1 MLSRPSLLAAALLL
15 LAAPSSADD
24 AVARNQSSGVP
35 AGADSVIIEL
45 SRRIDLLAAE
55 LERERLGAAA
65 AKADRSERG
74 LGPAASK
81 VYRTDHGA
89 SLGGYGEMLY
99 ESFAAERDDSAP
111 SARTDRLDFLRAV
124 LYVGYK
130 FSDRW
135 LLNSEFEF
143 EHGSTGEGGEV
154 AVEFAYVDYLWRPAA
169 SFRAGLVLLPVGLV
183 NELHE
188 PTVFL
193 GARRPAV
200 EQALIPTTWREN
212 GAGMYGD
219 VGPLSYRTYVV
230 SGLDASGFSAAG
242 IRGGRQAGARA
253 SAEDWAWVGRLDLTS
268 VPGLLAGGSVYSGGS
283 GQGLMAPDGDALF
296 VSTTLVEGHGEWKWR
311 GFAVRGLAVG
321 SWIGDAAELSAAL
334 SDSTTNVVVG
344 EEQIGGYIEVG
355 YDVFAER
362 PRGELSL
369 TPFIRYERFDT
380 QAEVPAGLTR
390 SEATDQEILTAGA
403 AFRPL
408 DSVVFKLDYQ
418 DVDNAADT
426 GVNQFNVALGYIF

>member
-1 MLSRPSLLAAALLL
+1 MMRRIALVAVFLIA
-15 LAAPSSADD
+15 AAPSRGEEPALRPE
-24 AVARNQSSGVP
+24 VAA
-35 AGADSVIIEL
+35 AGADSMIAEL

-65 AKADRSERG
+65 TVADRAERG

-81 VYRTDHGA
+81 VYRADHGV
-89 SLGGYGEMLY
+89 SVGGYGEMLY
-99 ESFAAERDDSAP
+99 ENFAAERDDDAAA
-111 SARTDRLDFLRAV
+111 ARSDRLDFLRAV

-135 LLNSEFEF
+135 LFNSELEF

-154 AVEFAYVDYLWRPAA
+154 AVEFAYVDYRWRPEA

-212 GAGMYGD
+212 GAGVYGD
-219 VGPLSYRTYVV
+219 VGPMSYRTYVV
-230 SGLDASGFSAAG
+230 NGLDASGFSAAG
-242 IRGGRQAGARA
+242 IRGGRQDGARA
-253 SAEDWAWVGRLDLTS
+253 TAEDWAWVGRLDLTS
-268 VPGLLAGGSVYSGGS
+268 VPGLLAGGSVYAGES
-283 GQGLMAPDGDALF
+283 GQGLIASGGQGLGVA
-296 VSTTLVEGHGEWKWR
+296 TTLVEGHGEWKWR
-311 GFAVRGLAVG
+311 GLAGRGLAVR

-334 SDSTTNVVVG
+334 SDSTTSVVVG
-344 EEQIGGYIEVG
+344 EEQNGGYVEVG
-355 YDVFAER
+355 YDVFTEH

-369 TPFIRYERFDT
+369 TPFVRYERLDT
-380 QAEVPAGLTR
+380 QAAVPAGSSRNL
-390 SEATDQEILTAGA
+390 ATDQEILTTGV

-408 DSVVFKLDYQ
+408 DPVVVKLDYQ
-418 DVDNAADT
+418 DVDNAAGT
-426 GVNQFNVALGYIF
+426 GVNQLNVALGYIF